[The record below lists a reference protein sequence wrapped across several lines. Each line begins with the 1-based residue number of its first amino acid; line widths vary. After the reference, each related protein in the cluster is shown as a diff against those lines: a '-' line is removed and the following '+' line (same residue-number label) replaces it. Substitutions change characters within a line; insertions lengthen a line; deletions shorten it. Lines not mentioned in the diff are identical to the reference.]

1 MKTALIYLAAGNSRR
16 FGSNKL
22 LYEIEGRPMYRHL
35 LDRLVR
41 LAGTFPDC
49 EVLVVT
55 RYEEIRESVEAL
67 RINGEPVRCVWS
79 PESAKGASYS
89 VRAGLLEAIRL
100 GAQEA
105 AFFVADQPWLTE
117 VSVRGFLRLMQSAG
131 ETQEPGQEDAV
142 TEWLGCVRYRNR
154 EGNPVWFGKAYF
166 PELLELKEEEGG
178 KKVFRRHRDKARY
191 YEIQD
196 RKELEDIDHL
206 QGGSRMK
213 EYLTGIQHI
222 GIPTKDMD
230 ATVAFYHK
238 LGFEIAFETINE
250 ANGARVVF
258 LKLNNLVIETY
269 EEKEIKM
276 EYGSIDHLAID
287 VTDIEKTYEEVCAL
301 GLNNQPDEI
310 HFLPFWENGVRYFKI
325 DGPNRE
331 CIEFSQML

>member
-41 LAGTFPDC
+41 IAGTFPDC

-117 VSVRGFLRLMQSAG
+117 ASVRGFLRLMQSAG
-131 ETQEPGQEDAV
+131 ETQEPGQEDAA
-142 TEWLGCVRYRNR
+142 TEWLGCVRYRDR

-230 ATVAFYHK
+230 ATVAFYQK

>member
-41 LAGTFPDC
+41 IAGTFPDC

-55 RYEEIRESVEAL
+55 RYEEIR
-67 RINGEPVRCVWS
+67 GS

-89 VRAGLLEAIRL
+89 VRTGLLEAIRL

-117 VSVRGFLRLMQSAG
+117 ASVQGFLQLMQSAG
-131 ETQEPGQEDAV
+131 ETQEPGQEDAS
-142 TEWLGCVRYRNR
+142 TERLGCVRYKGR

-196 RKELEDIDHL
+196 RKELEDMDYL

-230 ATVAFYHK
+230 ATVAFYQK

-301 GLNNQPDEI
+301 GLNN
-310 HFLPFWENGVRYFKI
+310 
-325 DGPNRE
+325 GPNRE

>member
-41 LAGTFPDC
+41 IAGTFPDC

-67 RINGEPVRCVWS
+67 RTNGEPVRCVWS

-89 VRAGLLEAIRL
+89 IRAGLLEAIRL

-117 VSVRGFLRLMQSAG
+117 ASVQGFLQLMQSAG
-131 ETQEPGQEDAV
+131 ETQEPGQEDAA
-142 TEWLGCVRYRNR
+142 TERLGCVRYRDR

-196 RKELEDIDHL
+196 RKELEDMDYL

-230 ATVAFYHK
+230 ATVAFYQK